1 MTRKSGLKV
10 AGEFGE
16 DTGSKTEP
24 VHLRLF
30 GPLRTGWLG
39 CKFSLQC
46 PPHPPPPAPRSLR
59 LTTHKDHENK

>member
-24 VHLRLF
+24 VNLRLF
-30 GPLRTGWLG
+30 SRLRTGWPG
-39 CKFSLQC
+39 SDCSLQC
-46 PPHPPPPAPRSLR
+46 PPPPVSRSLG
-59 LTTHKDHENK
+59 LTKHKDHENK

>member
-30 GPLRTGWLG
+30 SPLRTGWSG
-39 CKFSLQC
+39 SEFSLQC
-46 PPHPPPPAPRSLR
+46 PPHAIPQPPGTPRPLPPTL
-59 LTTHKDHENK
+59 

>member
-24 VHLRLF
+24 VHLWLF
-30 GPLRTGWLG
+30 SPLRTGWPG
-39 CKFSLQC
+39 SDFSLQF
-46 PPHPPPPAPRSLR
+46 PPPAPPVSRSLG
-59 LTTHKDHENK
+59 LTKHKDHENK